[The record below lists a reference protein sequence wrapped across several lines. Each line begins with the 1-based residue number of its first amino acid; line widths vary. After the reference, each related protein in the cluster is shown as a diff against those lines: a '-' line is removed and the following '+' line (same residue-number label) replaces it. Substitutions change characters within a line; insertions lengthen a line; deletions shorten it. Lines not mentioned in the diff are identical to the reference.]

1 MSKSKELITKQHPVS
16 AGDILGMVAGLAAAA
31 IHIYETE
38 PSGKLSQLFAL
49 EGIPPTYQLIKPI
62 VQESKQLIEAGDTEA
77 DDFLKFVTAVISLL
91 DKASEKANE
100 LGLSEAA
107 PPTIQ

>member
-1 MSKSKELITKQHPVS
+1 MSKSQELIAKQHPIS

-62 VQESKQLIEAGDTEA
+62 VQESKQLIEAGDAEA

-100 LGLSEAA
+100 LGLSEAVQ
-107 PPTIQ
+107 PTIQ

>member
-1 MSKSKELITKQHPVS
+1 MSKSQELIAKQHPIS

-62 VQESKQLIEAGDTEA
+62 VQESKQLIEAGDAEA

>member
-1 MSKSKELITKQHPVS
+1 MSKSQELIAKQHPVS

-38 PSGKLSQLFAL
+38 PSGKLSQLFAI

-91 DKASEKANE
+91 DKASEKAIE
-100 LGLSEAA
+100 LGLSEAVQ
-107 PPTIQ
+107 PTIQ